1 MDLLDFAECELY
13 FEEPLSAEAEGLIAG
28 AAQEYGKSAAE
39 RDLLYAH
46 LLAPESLTVLVALYR
61 YYFYQHRLQ
70 EALAVSERAMR
81 LSARHLSLPDDW
93 SQMDEINLAAA
104 ASRSFGLL
112 RFHLLALKA
121 ASIVLLRL
129 GETDAARARLAKLTS
144 LDSRDQL
151 GVAKLLEVVDEYRP
165 GAAEVETN

>member
-28 AAQEYGKSAAE
+28 AARAYGEQAAE

-61 YYFYQHRLQ
+61 YYFYQHRLR
-70 EALAVSERAMR
+70 EALVVSEQAMR
-81 LSARHLSLPDDW
+81 LSGRHLNLPLDW
-93 SQMDEINLAAA
+93 SQIDEINLAAA

-129 GETDAARARLAKLTS
+129 GETDAARARLEKLTT
-144 LDSRDQL
+144 LDGRDQL

-165 GAAEVETN
+165 GIAQ